1 MERLLQISVNLSDYS
16 LTQTG
21 SSEFFYG
28 DTNKI
33 EVTLLNKED
42 GEKYYV
48 NMSGN
53 PRGMG
58 SYISELVEE
67 NDKYILRSEDFN
79 GFLLGIGD
87 VKCNIHIT
95 NSKKEKITTVTFTLK
110 SKISSD
116 RNPQTVIS
124 QSDIKTLSD
133 VYQAA
138 DFLEELDVQK
148 IEDAVKVVEGLDIQA
163 IEEAVEISKTLDSK
177 VKKLEQTLTSSQEIN
192 TELQNTVIEIN
203 TKLENGDFVG
213 EQGPVGPR
221 GPQGEIGPQGPAGPM
236 GPEGLQGERGPQGP
250 EGPIGPTGATGPQG
264 PKGDPGEK
272 GDPGTPGTN
281 GDPGYTPVRGTDYWT
296 ESDKT
301 EIYSECV
308 NYLDTQIL
316 GGSY

>member
-16 LTQTG
+16 LTQNG

-33 EVTLLNKED
+33 EVTLLNKEE

-67 NDKYILRSEDFN
+67 NDKYILHSEDFN

-110 SKISSD
+110 SKMSSD

-124 QSDIKTLSD
+124 QSDVKTLSD
-133 VYQAA
+133 IYQAA

-163 IEEAVEISKTLDSK
+163 IEEAVEISKTLDNK
-177 VKKLEQTLTSSQEIN
+177 VEELEQTLTNSQQIN
-192 TELQNTVIEIN
+192 SELQNTITEIN
-203 TKLENGDFVG
+203 TKLENGDFDG
-213 EQGPVGPR
+213 
-221 GPQGEIGPQGPAGPM
+221 
-236 GPEGLQGERGPQGP
+236 
-250 EGPIGPTGATGPQG
+250 
-264 PKGDPGEK
+264 KDGDPGK
-272 GDPGTPGTN
+272 NGDDGFSPVVILTEESDGALLSITDSTHTDSYKIKNGTDGKPGEN

-301 EIYSECV
+301 EIYNECV

-316 GGSY
+316 GGNY

>member
-16 LTQTG
+16 LTQSGT
-21 SSEFFYG
+21 SEFFYG

-33 EVTLLNKED
+33 EVTLLNKEE

-67 NDKYILRSEDFN
+67 NDKYILHSEDFN

-110 SKISSD
+110 SKMSSD

-133 VYQAA
+133 IYQAA

-177 VKKLEQTLTSSQEIN
+177 VKELEQTLTNSQQIN
-192 TELQNTVIEIN
+192 SELQNTVIEIN
-203 TKLENGDFVG
+203 TKLENGDFNG
-213 EQGPVGPR
+213 
-221 GPQGEIGPQGPAGPM
+221 
-236 GPEGLQGERGPQGP
+236 
-250 EGPIGPTGATGPQG
+250 
-264 PKGDPGEK
+264 KDGDPGTPGTPGEK
-272 GDPGTPGTN
+272 GDDGFSPVVTLTEETDGVLLSIQDKTHTDSYKIKNGTDGKPGTN

-296 ESDKT
+296 ENDKT
-301 EIYSECV
+301 EIYNECV

>member
-16 LTQTG
+16 LTQSGT
-21 SSEFFYG
+21 SEFFYG

-33 EVTLLNKED
+33 EVTLLNKEE

-58 SYISELVEE
+58 SYISELAEE

-110 SKISSD
+110 SKMSSD

-124 QSDIKTLSD
+124 QSDVKTLSD
-133 VYQAA
+133 IYQAA

-163 IEEAVEISKTLDSK
+163 IEEAVEISKTLDNK
-177 VKKLEQTLTSSQEIN
+177 VEELEQTLTNSQQIN
-192 TELQNTVIEIN
+192 SELQNTITEIN
-203 TKLENGDFVG
+203 TKLENGDFDG
-213 EQGPVGPR
+213 
-221 GPQGEIGPQGPAGPM
+221 
-236 GPEGLQGERGPQGP
+236 
-250 EGPIGPTGATGPQG
+250 
-264 PKGDPGEK
+264 KDGDPGK
-272 GDPGTPGTN
+272 NGDDGFSPVVILTEESDGVLLSITDSTHTDSYKIKNGTDGKPGEN

-301 EIYSECV
+301 EIYNECV

-316 GGSY
+316 GGNY